1 MRWGFLVARATL
13 SCEAASGFRPSSF
26 ARILILFRCPVC
38 FLESVVPAAPI
49 NLDDP
54 SLYTNRDLS
63 WLEFNRRVLEEA
75 QDPTVPMLER
85 LKFLAIFSSNLDEF
99 YMVRVGGVQQ
109 KVHANIPIGSGAD
122 QLSPKAQLEQ
132 VRAVTRELVAEQYR
146 VLREEVLP
154 VLAARGIVLRT
165 AEQLSDA
172 DRAHVRD
179 LFTREIFPVLT
190 PLSTDPAHPFP
201 HLQNKSLNL
210 AVALHRPNDADPLY
224 AVVQVPSVLP
234 RFLPLPAAA
243 VGNGQGAAGSGQG
256 AAGSGQK
263 AAGSESKTPSA
274 NGEAPSSLPTAH
286 SPLPAA
292 QHSFLPLEDAIRLHL
307 AELFPGLEIGRAAAF
322 RVTRDSEY
330 ELDDEVDDLLEEIE
344 AHVRARRRG
353 HPVRLEIDADAPA
366 DMQLFLT
373 DGLNLSIADVCT
385 ASGPLDLTGLFQLF
399 GLPGFADLRDPPFT
413 PSLVT
418 AFAQASNPWSV
429 IRGRDVLVF
438 HPYESFAPVVE
449 FIEAAASDDRVLAIK
464 QTLYRTSSDSPIV
477 RALQRAAD
485 RGKQVTAVV
494 ELKARMDE
502 ERNILWARELEKAG
516 VHVVFGFVGLKT
528 HCKVSLVVRRD
539 EDHTIRRYVHLGT
552 GNYNPQTAR
561 VYTDL
566 GLFTC
571 NSEVAEDAT
580 LLFNHLTASTTLPP
594 MRKLL
599 VAPARLQIQM
609 IEKIDREAANQKA
622 GKPSR
627 LLVKVNGILEPA
639 VVKALYRASQ
649 AGVKIDMACRGIC
662 SLRPGVP
669 GVSENIRVISVVD
682 RFLEHS
688 RIFYFEN
695 GGNPEVYVGSA
706 DWMDRNLS
714 RRVEV
719 VFPIEQPDLKQRVID
734 LLRMTL
740 ADTAKAREL
749 MPNGRYRR
757 VMPAEGQ
764 PPLRSQTRFLE
775 QANEPPAPPP
785 TTAAAPKTVRRTKRR

>member
-1 MRWGFLVARATL
+1 MQ
-13 SCEAASGFRPSSF
+13 P
-26 ARILILFRCPVC
+26 PVN
-38 FLESVVPAAPI
+38 PT

-54 SLYTNRDLS
+54 TLYFNRDLS

-99 YMVRVGGVQQ
+99 YMVRVGNIQQ
-109 KVHANIPIGSGAD
+109 KVQANIPLGSGAD
-122 QLSPKAQLEQ
+122 QMPPRVQLEQ
-132 VRAVTRELVAEQYR
+132 VRATTRELVTEQYR

-154 VLAARGIVLRT
+154 TLASRGVVLRT
-165 AEQLSDA
+165 VEQLTDA
-172 DRAHVRD
+172 ERAHVRGV
-179 LFTREIFPVLT
+179 FTREIFPVLT

-201 HLQNKSLNL
+201 HLSNKSLNL
-210 AVALHRPNDADPLY
+210 AVTLRRPNDADPLY
-224 AVVQVPSVLP
+224 AVVQVPGVLP
-234 RFLPLPAAA
+234 RFLPLPSPR
-243 VGNGQGAAGSGQG
+243 GEGSGVIRRPDETTRTTPTNG
-256 AAGSGQK
+256 DSSVLV
-263 AAGSESKTPSA
+263 SEPRPQIPVHA
-274 NGEAPSSLPTAH
+274 
-286 SPLPAA
+286 
-292 QHSFLPLEDAIRLHL
+292 FLPLEDAIRLHL
-307 AELFPGLEIGRAAAF
+307 GELFPGLELGPTVAF

-353 HPVRLEIDADAPA
+353 HPVRLEIEDGAPA
-366 DMQLFLT
+366 DMVLFLT
-373 DGLNLSIADVCT
+373 DGLNLNAADVCPT
-385 ASGPLDLTGLFQLF
+385 PGPLDLTGLFQLY

-413 PSLVT
+413 PAAVPV
-418 AFAQASNPWSV
+418 FAQATNPWSV

-438 HPYESFAPVVE
+438 HPFESFAPVVE
-449 FIEAAASDDRVLAIK
+449 FIEAAAADDRVLAIK

-528 HCKVSLVVRRD
+528 HCKVALVVRRD

-571 NSEVAEDAT
+571 NPDFAEDVT

-609 IEKIDREAANQKA
+609 IEKIDRETANQKA
-622 GKPSR
+622 GKPAR

-649 AGVKIDMACRGIC
+649 AGVKIDIACRGIC

-669 GVSENIRVISVVD
+669 GVSDNIRVISVVD

-695 GGNPEVYVGSA
+695 AGNPEVYVGSA

-719 VFPIEQPDLKQRVID
+719 VFPIEQPELKQRVID
-734 LLRMTL
+734 TLKTTL
-740 ADTAKAREL
+740 ADNVKAREL
-749 MPNGRYRR
+749 LSDGHYRR
-757 VMPAEGQ
+757 VTVAEGQ
-764 PPLRSQTRFLE
+764 PTVRSQVRFLE
-775 QANEPPAPPP
+775 QANEPPPPP
-785 TTAAAPKTVRRTKRR
+785 PVAPATPKPARRTRSRR

>member
-1 MRWGFLVARATL
+1 ML
-13 SCEAASGFRPSSF
+13 P
-26 ARILILFRCPVC
+26 PVN
-38 FLESVVPAAPI
+38 PA

-54 SLYTNRDLS
+54 ALYFNRDLS

-75 QDPTVPMLER
+75 QDASVPMLER

-99 YMVRVGGVQQ
+99 YMVRVGNIQQ
-109 KVHANIPIGSGAD
+109 KVQANIPLGSGAD
-122 QLSPKAQLEQ
+122 QMSPRAQLDR
-132 VRAVTRELVAEQYR
+132 VRLTTRELVGEQYR
-146 VLREEVLP
+146 VLRDEVLP
-154 VLAARGIVLRT
+154 ALAARGVVFRT
-165 AEQLSDA
+165 PEHLTEAE
-172 DRAHVRD
+172 RAHVRGV
-179 LFTREIFPVLT
+179 FTREIFPVLT

-201 HLQNKSLNL
+201 HLQNKTLNL
-210 AVALHRPNDADPLY
+210 AVTLRKPKAADPLY
-224 AVVQVPSVLP
+224 AVVQVPGVLP
-234 RFLPLPAAA
+234 RFLPLPA
-243 VGNGQGAAGSGQG
+243 
-256 AAGSGQK
+256 GSGQK
-263 AAGSESKTPSA
+263 AVGSEAKTAPA
-274 NGEAPSSLPTAH
+274 NGDAIASSLPTAH
-286 SPLPAA
+286 PSLPTV
-292 QHSFLPLEDAIRLHL
+292 QHAFLPLEDAIRMHL
-307 AELFPGLEIGRAAAF
+307 GELFPGLEIGPAVAF

-353 HPVRLEIDADAPA
+353 HPVRLEIETGAPA
-366 DMQLFLT
+366 DMVLFLT
-373 DGLNLSIADVCT
+373 DGLNLNAADVCPT
-385 ASGPLDLTGLFQLF
+385 PNPLDLTGLFPILTV
-399 GLPGFADLRDPPFT
+399 PGFADLRDPPFT
-413 PSLVT
+413 PAPVH
-418 AFAQASNPWSV
+418 AFAQATNPWGV

-438 HPYESFAPVVE
+438 HPFESFAPVVD

-528 HCKVSLVVRRD
+528 HCKVALVVRKD

-571 NSEVAEDAT
+571 NTDFAEDVT

-599 VAPARLQIQM
+599 VAPVRLQTQM
-609 IEKIDREAANQKA
+609 VEKIDREAANQKA
-622 GKPSR
+622 GKPAR

-649 AGVKIDMACRGIC
+649 AGVRIDIACRGIC

-669 GVSENIRVISVVD
+669 GVSDNVRVISVVD

-719 VFPIEQPDLKQRVID
+719 VFPVEQPDLKQRVID
-734 LLRMTL
+734 ALKTTL
-740 ADTAKAREL
+740 ADNVKAREL
-749 MPNGRYRR
+749 LPDGRYRR
-757 VMPAEGQ
+757 VTPAEGQ
-764 PPLRSQTRFLE
+764 PPVRSQLRFLE
-775 QANEPPAPPP
+775 QANEPPPPP
-785 TTAAAPKTVRRTKRR
+785 PPAPVAPKPARRSRGRRAQ